1 MDGWHTIVSSWET
14 LFWFH
19 HVSFREVS
27 TPRPEEVASKAVQ
40 RAEAALESKLG
51 DGEYG
56 DMF

>member
-1 MDGWHTIVSSWET
+1 MVGIP
-14 LFWFH
+14 
-19 HVSFREVS
+19 SFPLGKPYFQGGIDPA
-27 TPRPEEVASKAVQ
+27 TWDQVASKAVQ